1 MFCMRTRS
9 ALAAHPLK
17 NAFQRVQAVI
27 VDDQFAAPAAAL
39 LHGDAGVED
48 LAQFSFQIFHLGVCF
63 FAHRRFAVLL
73 ALRYVLHSALDFTH
87 RPSSLFFLSRQRTG
101 GVDRSSSLLTST

>member
-17 NAFQRVQAVI
+17 NAFQRVQAVT

-48 LAQFSFQIFHLGVCF
+48 LAQFAFQIGPVGAGF
-63 FAHRRFAVLL
+63 FAPRRFAARL
-73 ALRYVLHSALDFTH
+73 ALEIGSASRRERECEYVY
-87 RPSSLFFLSRQRTG
+87 
-101 GVDRSSSLLTST
+101 TSVVADSQKKK